1 MGFFAAC
8 LILYVLGG
16 SRVMGDIPVWQAVL
30 PVVVLCT
37 ASAFRSTLPT
47 AAVSVGTVT
56 VLVEM
61 TSSGGLGPVLV
72 YTDLLYAAALY
83 GAPWLCR
90 VLQFGTVAVTVA
102 TTITLIAL
110 SDRSEGVTT
119 GVIVAML
126 LISPVWTGILI
137 RNHKERADAE
147 RERAAQINRLAELD
161 RKTVLQTER
170 TRMARELHDLV
181 ANHLSAIAIHSSAV
195 LSLTEARR
203 AENGEAGTAG
213 AAAAAG
219 SVGAAGAAG
228 PTGTAGPTATTTARP
243 ADTAEDDPVLRALA
257 VIRENSVQGLA
268 EMRRMVVLLRSDRG
282 VDDDWDRPQLNA
294 LGALVEQARPAADAA
309 ALTLHT
315 EFPETFPEVSSVI
328 EVTAYRIVQEALT
341 NVLKH
346 ASSGRVRIRC
356 EAGAE
361 QLTISV
367 DSPLAQP
374 DAQPDGRTRQRPVA
388 QLTTGAGAGLT
399 GMSERAALVGGI
411 FDAGPDRTAP
421 GRWRVRAVLPLTQ
434 NT

>member
-1 MGFFAAC
+1 MG
-8 LILYVLGG
+8 GP
-16 SRVMGDIPVWQAVL
+16 RVMGGDIPAWQAVL
-30 PVVVLCT
+30 PVLVLCAAT
-37 ASAFRSTLPT
+37 ALRSTLPPV
-47 AAVSVGTVT
+47 AVAVGTLTVT
-56 VLVEM
+56 VET
-61 TSSGGLGPVLV
+61 TSSGGLGPLLV

-90 VLQFGTVAVTVA
+90 VLQVGTIAATLA
-102 TTITLIAL
+102 TTVFLVLTG
-110 SDRSEGVTT
+110 DRSEGVTT
-119 GVIVAML
+119 GVIVALL
-126 LISPVWTGILI
+126 LISPVWTGVLI
-137 RNHKERADAE
+137 RNHKERADTE
-147 RERAAQINRLAELD
+147 RQRAAQINRLAELD

-195 LSLTEARR
+195 LSLTEAK
-203 AENGEAGTAG
+203 GEKNG
-213 AAAAAG
+213 AA
-219 SVGAAGAAG
+219 
-228 PTGTAGPTATTTARP
+228 
-243 ADTAEDDPVLRALA
+243 EEDPVLRALA

-294 LGALVEQARPAADAA
+294 LGALVDQARPAADAA

-315 EFPETFPEVSSVI
+315 EFPESFPEVSSVI

-346 ASSGRVRIRC
+346 ASAGRVRIRC

-367 DSPLAQP
+367 DSPLTR
-374 DAQPDGRTRQRPVA
+374 PDGRARQRPVE
-388 QLTTGAGAGLT
+388 QLTTGAGAGLA

-434 NT
+434 NS

>member
-1 MGFFAAC
+1 MG
-8 LILYVLGG
+8 
-16 SRVMGDIPVWQAVL
+16 SDIPAWQAVL
-30 PVVVLCT
+30 PVLVLCT
-37 ASAFRSTLPT
+37 ATAFRSALPSL
-47 AAVSVGTVT
+47 AVTVGTLT
-56 VLVEM
+56 VIVEM
-61 TSSGGLGPVLV
+61 TSSGGLGPVLI

-83 GAPWLCR
+83 GAQWLCR
-90 VLQFGTVAVTVA
+90 LLQFGTVAVTIA

-126 LISPVWTGILI
+126 LISPVWTGLLI
-137 RNHKERADAE
+137 RNHKDRADAE

-195 LSLTEARR
+195 LSLTEAKR
-203 AENGEAGTAG
+203 AATAANGGGTGGGAEAGAG
-213 AAAAAG
+213 TEEGGPKDAAG
-219 SVGAAGAAG
+219 GGSKDRSKE
-228 PTGTAGPTATTTARP
+228 PS
-243 ADTAEDDPVLRALA
+243 DDDPILQALA

-346 ASSGRVRIRC
+346 ASAGRVRIRC
-356 EAGAE
+356 QAGAE

-367 DSPLAQP
+367 DSPLPRP
-374 DAQPDGRTRQRPVA
+374 DNRARQSPVERLA
-388 QLTTGAGAGLT
+388 TGAGAGLT

>member
-1 MGFFAAC
+1 MG
-8 LILYVLGG
+8 
-16 SRVMGDIPVWQAVL
+16 GDIPVWQAVL
-30 PVVVLCT
+30 PVLVLCT
-37 ASAFRSTLPT
+37 TTAFRSARPAL
-47 AAVSVGTVT
+47 AVAVGTLT
-56 VLVEM
+56 VIVEM

-90 VLQFGTVAVTVA
+90 LLQFGTVAVTIA
-102 TTITLIAL
+102 TTITLIAI

-126 LISPVWTGILI
+126 LISPVWTGVLI

-195 LSLTEARR
+195 LSLTEAKRT
-203 AENGEAGTAG
+203 AEAERGDGEGGDGEGGDREAEKSG
-213 AAAAAG
+213 
-219 SVGAAGAAG
+219 
-228 PTGTAGPTATTTARP
+228 P
-243 ADTAEDDPVLRALA
+243 ADEEDPVLRALA

-315 EFPETFPEVSSVI
+315 ELPETFPEVSSVI

-346 ASSGRVRIRC
+346 ASAGRVRIRC

-361 QLTISV
+361 KLTISV
-367 DSPLAQP
+367 DSPLAR
-374 DAQPDGRTRQRPVA
+374 ADGRARQRPVE
-388 QLTTGAGAGLT
+388 QLMTGAGAGLA

-434 NT
+434 NS

>member
-1 MGFFAAC
+1 MGFFAGC
-8 LILYVLGG
+8 LILYVVGG
-16 SRVMGDIPVWQAVL
+16 PRVMGGDITAWQAVL
-30 PVVVLCT
+30 PVLVLCAAT
-37 ASAFRSTLPT
+37 AFRSTLPPL
-47 AAVSVGTVT
+47 AVAVGTVT

-61 TSSGGLGPVLV
+61 TSSGGLGPVLI

-83 GAPWLCR
+83 GASWLCR
-90 VLQFGTVAVTVA
+90 LLQFGTVAVTLA
-102 TTITLIAL
+102 TTIALIAL
-110 SDRSEGVTT
+110 GNRSEGVTT
-119 GVIVAML
+119 GVIVALL
-126 LISPVWTGILI
+126 LISPVWTGVLI

-147 RERAAQINRLAELD
+147 RERAVQINRLAELD

-195 LSLTEARR
+195 LSLSEAKREQEGGR
-203 AENGEAGTAG
+203 DDDGE
-213 AAAAAG
+213 
-219 SVGAAGAAG
+219 
-228 PTGTAGPTATTTARP
+228 
-243 ADTAEDDPVLRALA
+243 EDPVLRALA

-315 EFPETFPEVSSVI
+315 DFPESFPEVSSVI

-346 ASSGRVRIRC
+346 ASAGRVRIRC

-367 DSPLAQP
+367 DSPLAR
-374 DAQPDGRTRQRPVA
+374 PDGRARQRPVA
-388 QLTTGAGAGLT
+388 QLTTGAGAGLA
-399 GMSERAALVGGI
+399 GMSERATLVGGI

-434 NT
+434 NA

>member
-1 MGFFAAC
+1 MGGPQ
-8 LILYVLGG
+8 VRG
-16 SRVMGDIPVWQAVL
+16 GDIAAWQAVL
-30 PVVVLCT
+30 PVLVLCAAT
-37 ASAFRSTLPT
+37 ALRSALPPVAVAVGTL
-47 AAVSVGTVT
+47 TVT
-56 VLVEM
+56 VET
-61 TSSGGLGPVLV
+61 TSSGGLGPVLI

-90 VLQFGTVAVTVA
+90 LLQTGTIAATLA
-102 TTITLIAL
+102 TTVVLVLTG
-110 SDRSEGVTT
+110 DRSEGVTT
-119 GVIVAML
+119 GVIVALL
-126 LISPVWTGILI
+126 LISPVWTGVLI
-137 RNHKERADAE
+137 RNHKERADTE
-147 RERAAQINRLAELD
+147 RQRAAQINRLAELD

-195 LSLTEARR
+195 LSL
-203 AENGEAGTAG
+203 AGTKGEKDG
-213 AAAAAG
+213 AA
-219 SVGAAGAAG
+219 
-228 PTGTAGPTATTTARP
+228 
-243 ADTAEDDPVLRALA
+243 EEDPVLRALA

-294 LGALVEQARPAADAA
+294 LGSLVEQARPAADAA

-315 EFPETFPEVSSVI
+315 EFPENFPEVSSVI

-346 ASSGRVRIRC
+346 ASAGRVHIRC
-356 EAGAE
+356 EAAAE

-367 DSPLAQP
+367 DSPLTR
-374 DAQPDGRTRQRPVA
+374 PDGRARQRPVEH
-388 QLTTGAGAGLT
+388 LTTGAGAGLA

-411 FDAGPDRTAP
+411 FDAGPDRTTP

-434 NT
+434 HS

>member
-1 MGFFAAC
+1 MGFFAGC

-16 SRVMGDIPVWQAVL
+16 PRVMGSDIPAWQAVL
-30 PVVVLCT
+30 PVLVLCT
-37 ASAFRSTLPT
+37 ATAFRSALPPM
-47 AAVSVGTVT
+47 AVAVGTVT
-56 VLVEM
+56 VTVEM
-61 TSSGGLGPVLV
+61 TSSGGLGPVLI

-83 GAPWLCR
+83 GASWLCR
-90 VLQFGTVAVTVA
+90 VLQFGTVAVTIA
-102 TTITLIAL
+102 TTVTLVAI

-126 LISPVWTGILI
+126 LISPVWTGLLI

-195 LSLTEARR
+195 LSLTEAKR
-203 AENGEAGTAG
+203 AAQS
-213 AAAAAG
+213 AAAAG
-219 SVGAAGAAG
+219 AKGDGDGQAGGESSV
-228 PTGTAGPTATTTARP
+228 RVK
-243 ADTAEDDPVLRALA
+243 ADDDPILQALA

-315 EFPETFPEVSSVI
+315 DFPENFPEVSSVI

-346 ASSGRVRIRC
+346 ASAGRVRIRC
-356 EAGAE
+356 QAGAE
-361 QLTISV
+361 QLTITV
-367 DSPLAQP
+367 DSPLARP
-374 DAQPDGRTRQRPVA
+374 DPRTRQHPVERLA
-388 QLTTGAGAGLT
+388 TGAGAGLT
-399 GMSERAALVGGI
+399 GMSERAALVGGL

>member
-1 MGFFAAC
+1 MG
-8 LILYVLGG
+8 
-16 SRVMGDIPVWQAVL
+16 GDIPAWQAVL
-30 PVVVLCT
+30 PVLVLCT
-37 ASAFRSTLPT
+37 ATAFRSALPPV
-47 AAVSVGTVT
+47 AVT
-56 VLVEM
+56 VGSLTVIVEM
-61 TSSGGLGPVLV
+61 TSSGGLGPVLI

-90 VLQFGTVAVTVA
+90 VLQVGTVAVTLG
-102 TTITLIAL
+102 TTIALIAI

-126 LISPVWTGILI
+126 LISPVWTGVLI

-147 RERAAQINRLAELD
+147 RQRAAQINRLAELD

-195 LSLTEARR
+195 LSLTEAK
-203 AENGEAGTAG
+203 GGKG
-213 AAAAAG
+213 G
-219 SVGAAGAAG
+219 
-228 PTGTAGPTATTTARP
+228 
-243 ADTAEDDPVLRALA
+243 DTEEDPVLRALS

-309 ALTLHT
+309 ALSLHT
-315 EFPETFPEVSSVI
+315 EFPESFPEVSSVI

-346 ASSGRVRIRC
+346 ASAGRVRIRC
-356 EAGAE
+356 EAGTE

-367 DSPLAQP
+367 DSPLAR
-374 DAQPDGRTRQRPVA
+374 ADGRSRQRPVE
-388 QLTTGAGAGLT
+388 QLLTGAGAGLA

-434 NT
+434 NS

>member
-1 MGFFAAC
+1 MG
-8 LILYVLGG
+8 GP
-16 SRVMGDIPVWQAVL
+16 RVMGGDIPAWQAVL
-30 PVVVLCT
+30 PVLVLCAAT
-37 ASAFRSTLPT
+37 ALRSTLPPV
-47 AAVSVGTVT
+47 AVAVGTLTVT
-56 VLVEM
+56 VET
-61 TSSGGLGPVLV
+61 TSSGGLGPLLV

-90 VLQFGTVAVTVA
+90 VLQVGTIAATLA
-102 TTITLIAL
+102 TTVFLVLTG
-110 SDRSEGVTT
+110 DRSEGVTT
-119 GVIVAML
+119 GVIVALL
-126 LISPVWTGILI
+126 LISPVWSGVLI

-147 RERAAQINRLAELD
+147 RQRAAQINRLAELD

-195 LSLTEARR
+195 LSLTEAK
-203 AENGEAGTAG
+203 GGKDG
-213 AAAAAG
+213 AA
-219 SVGAAGAAG
+219 
-228 PTGTAGPTATTTARP
+228 
-243 ADTAEDDPVLRALA
+243 EEDPVLRALA

-294 LGALVEQARPAADAA
+294 LGALVDQARPAADAA

-315 EFPETFPEVSSVI
+315 EFPESFPEVSSVI

-346 ASSGRVRIRC
+346 ASAGRVRIRF

-367 DSPLAQP
+367 DSPLTR
-374 DAQPDGRTRQRPVA
+374 PDGRARQRPVE
-388 QLTTGAGAGLT
+388 QLTTGAGAGLA

-434 NT
+434 NS

>member
-1 MGFFAAC
+1 MGFFAGC
-8 LILYVLGG
+8 LILYVVGG
-16 SRVMGDIPVWQAVL
+16 SQVMGGDIPAWQAVL
-30 PVVVLCT
+30 PVLVLCT
-37 ASAFRSTLPT
+37 ATALRSVAPPVAVAVGTL
-47 AAVSVGTVT
+47 TVT
-56 VLVEM
+56 VET
-61 TSSGGLGPVLV
+61 TSSGGLGPVLI

-90 VLQFGTVAVTVA
+90 LLQVGTVTATLA
-102 TTITLIAL
+102 TTVVLVLTG
-110 SDRSEGVTT
+110 DRSEGVTT
-119 GVIVAML
+119 GVIVALL
-126 LISPVWTGILI
+126 LISPVWTGVLI
-137 RNHKERADAE
+137 RNHKERADSE
-147 RERAAQINRLAELD
+147 RQRAAQINRLAELD

-195 LSLTEARR
+195 LSLTESKVS
-203 AENGEAGTAG
+203 GEG
-213 AAAAAG
+213 A
-219 SVGAAGAAG
+219 
-228 PTGTAGPTATTTARP
+228 
-243 ADTAEDDPVLRALA
+243 AEDDPVLRALA

-315 EFPETFPEVSSVI
+315 EFPERFPEVSSVI

-367 DSPLAQP
+367 DSPLTL
-374 DAQPDGRTRQRPVA
+374 PDGRVRQRPVEK
-388 QLTTGAGAGLT
+388 LTTGAGAGLT

-434 NT
+434 NS

>member
-1 MGFFAAC
+1 MGFFAGC
-8 LILYVLGG
+8 LILYVVGG
-16 SRVMGDIPVWQAVL
+16 PRVMGGDIAVWQAVL
-30 PVVVLCT
+30 PVLVLCAAT
-37 ASAFRSTLPT
+37 AYRSALPPL
-47 AAVSVGTVT
+47 AVAVGTVT

-61 TSSGGLGPVLV
+61 TSSGGLGPVLI

-83 GAPWLCR
+83 GATWLCR
-90 VLQFGTVAVTVA
+90 LLQFGTVAVTLA
-102 TTITLIAL
+102 TTVALIVI

-119 GVIVAML
+119 GVIVALL
-126 LISPVWTGILI
+126 LISPVWTGVLI
-137 RNHKERADAE
+137 RNHKERADTE

-195 LSLTEARR
+195 LSLSEAKRER
-203 AENGEAGTAG
+203 EGGRDDDGE
-213 AAAAAG
+213 
-219 SVGAAGAAG
+219 
-228 PTGTAGPTATTTARP
+228 
-243 ADTAEDDPVLRALA
+243 EDPVLRALA

-309 ALTLHT
+309 ALTLYT
-315 EFPETFPEVSSVI
+315 DFPESFPEVSSVI

-346 ASSGRVRIRC
+346 ASAGRVRIRC

-367 DSPLAQP
+367 DSPLARS
-374 DAQPDGRTRQRPVA
+374 DGRARQRPVA
-388 QLTTGAGAGLT
+388 QLTTGAGAGLA

-434 NT
+434 NA

>member
-1 MGFFAAC
+1 MRLAVGFFAGC
-8 LILYVLGG
+8 LILYVVGG
-16 SRVMGDIPVWQAVL
+16 PRVMGGDIPAWQAVL
-30 PVVVLCT
+30 PVLVLCAAT
-37 ASAFRSTLPT
+37 ALRSTLPPV
-47 AAVSVGTVT
+47 AVAVGTLTVT
-56 VLVEM
+56 VET
-61 TSSGGLGPVLV
+61 TSSGGLGPLLV

-90 VLQFGTVAVTVA
+90 VLQVGTIAATLA
-102 TTITLIAL
+102 TTVFLVLTG
-110 SDRSEGVTT
+110 DRSEGVTT
-119 GVIVAML
+119 GVIVALL
-126 LISPVWTGILI
+126 LISPVWTGVLI

-147 RERAAQINRLAELD
+147 RQRAAQINRLAELD

-195 LSLTEARR
+195 LSLTEAKGEKDR
-203 AENGEAGTAG
+203 A
-213 AAAAAG
+213 
-219 SVGAAGAAG
+219 
-228 PTGTAGPTATTTARP
+228 
-243 ADTAEDDPVLRALA
+243 AEEDPVLRALA

-294 LGALVEQARPAADAA
+294 LGALVDQARPAADAA

-315 EFPETFPEVSSVI
+315 EFPESFPEVSSVI

-346 ASSGRVRIRC
+346 ASAGRVRIRC

-367 DSPLAQP
+367 DSPLTR
-374 DAQPDGRTRQRPVA
+374 PDGRARQRPVE
-388 QLTTGAGAGLT
+388 QLTTGAGAGLA

-434 NT
+434 NS

>member
-1 MGFFAAC
+1 MG
-8 LILYVLGG
+8 GP
-16 SRVMGDIPVWQAVL
+16 RVMGGDIPAWQAVL
-30 PVVVLCT
+30 PVLVLCAAT
-37 ASAFRSTLPT
+37 ALRSTLPPV
-47 AAVSVGTVT
+47 AVAVGTLTVT
-56 VLVEM
+56 VET
-61 TSSGGLGPVLV
+61 TSSGGLGPLLV

-90 VLQFGTVAVTVA
+90 VLQVGTIAATLA
-102 TTITLIAL
+102 TTVVLVLTG
-110 SDRSEGVTT
+110 DRSEGVTT
-119 GVIVAML
+119 GVIVALL
-126 LISPVWTGILI
+126 LISPVWTGVLI
-137 RNHKERADAE
+137 RNHKERADTE
-147 RERAAQINRLAELD
+147 RQRAAQINRLAELD

-195 LSLTEARR
+195 LSLTEAK
-203 AENGEAGTAG
+203 GERDG
-213 AAAAAG
+213 AA
-219 SVGAAGAAG
+219 
-228 PTGTAGPTATTTARP
+228 
-243 ADTAEDDPVLRALA
+243 EEDPVLRALA

-294 LGALVEQARPAADAA
+294 LGALVDQARPAADAA

-315 EFPETFPEVSSVI
+315 EFPESFPEVSSVI

-346 ASSGRVRIRC
+346 ASAGRVRIRC
-356 EAGAE
+356 EAGTE

-367 DSPLAQP
+367 DSPLTR
-374 DAQPDGRTRQRPVA
+374 PDGRARQRPVE
-388 QLTTGAGAGLT
+388 QLTTGAGAGLA

-434 NT
+434 NS

>member
-1 MGFFAAC
+1 MG
-8 LILYVLGG
+8 
-16 SRVMGDIPVWQAVL
+16 GDIPAWQAVL
-30 PVVVLCT
+30 PVLVLCAAT
-37 ASAFRSTLPT
+37 ALRSTLPPV
-47 AAVSVGTVT
+47 AVAVGTLTVT
-56 VLVEM
+56 VET
-61 TSSGGLGPVLV
+61 TSSGGLGPLLV

-90 VLQFGTVAVTVA
+90 VLQVGTIAATLA
-102 TTITLIAL
+102 TTVFLVLTG
-110 SDRSEGVTT
+110 DRSEGVTT
-119 GVIVAML
+119 GVIVALL
-126 LISPVWTGILI
+126 LISPVWSGVLI

-147 RERAAQINRLAELD
+147 RQRAAQINRLAELD

-195 LSLTEARR
+195 LSLTEAK
-203 AENGEAGTAG
+203 GGKDG
-213 AAAAAG
+213 AA
-219 SVGAAGAAG
+219 
-228 PTGTAGPTATTTARP
+228 
-243 ADTAEDDPVLRALA
+243 EEDPVLRALA

-294 LGALVEQARPAADAA
+294 LGALVDQARPAADAA

-315 EFPETFPEVSSVI
+315 EFPESFPEVSSVI

-346 ASSGRVRIRC
+346 ASAGRVRIRF

-367 DSPLAQP
+367 DSPLTR
-374 DAQPDGRTRQRPVA
+374 PDGRARQRPVE
-388 QLTTGAGAGLT
+388 QLTTGAGAGLA

-434 NT
+434 NS

>member
-1 MGFFAAC
+1 VGFFAGC
-8 LILYVLGG
+8 LILYVVGG
-16 SRVMGDIPVWQAVL
+16 SQVMGGDIPVWQAVL
-30 PVVVLCT
+30 PVLVLCT
-37 ASAFRSTLPT
+37 ATALRSVAPP
-47 AAVSVGTVT
+47 AAVAVGTLTVT
-56 VLVEM
+56 VET
-61 TSSGGLGPVLV
+61 TSSGGLGPVLI

-90 VLQFGTVAVTVA
+90 LLQVGTVTATLA
-102 TTITLIAL
+102 TTVVLVLTG
-110 SDRSEGVTT
+110 DRSEGVTT
-119 GVIVAML
+119 GVIVALL
-126 LISPVWTGILI
+126 LISPVWTGVLI
-137 RNHKERADAE
+137 RNHKERADTE
-147 RERAAQINRLAELD
+147 RQRAAQINRLAELD

-195 LSLTEARR
+195 LSLTESKGS
-203 AENGEAGTAG
+203 GEG
-213 AAAAAG
+213 AA
-219 SVGAAGAAG
+219 
-228 PTGTAGPTATTTARP
+228 
-243 ADTAEDDPVLRALA
+243 EDPVLRALA

-315 EFPETFPEVSSVI
+315 EFPESFPEVSSVI

-367 DSPLAQP
+367 DSPLTL
-374 DAQPDGRTRQRPVA
+374 PDGRARHRPVE

-434 NT
+434 NS

>member
-1 MGFFAAC
+1 MG
-8 LILYVLGG
+8 
-16 SRVMGDIPVWQAVL
+16 GDITAWQAVM
-30 PVVVLCT
+30 PVLVLCAAT
-37 ASAFRSTLPT
+37 AFRSTLPPL
-47 AAVSVGTVT
+47 AVAVGTVT

-61 TSSGGLGPVLV
+61 TSSGGLGPVLI

-83 GAPWLCR
+83 GASWLCR
-90 VLQFGTVAVTVA
+90 LLQFGTVAVTLA
-102 TTITLIAL
+102 TTIALIAL
-110 SDRSEGVTT
+110 GNRSEGVTT
-119 GVIVAML
+119 GVIVALL
-126 LISPVWTGILI
+126 LISPVWTGVLI

-195 LSLTEARR
+195 LSLSEAKREQEGGR
-203 AENGEAGTAG
+203 DDGGE
-213 AAAAAG
+213 
-219 SVGAAGAAG
+219 
-228 PTGTAGPTATTTARP
+228 
-243 ADTAEDDPVLRALA
+243 EDPVLRALA

-315 EFPETFPEVSSVI
+315 DFPESFPEVSSVI

-346 ASSGRVRIRC
+346 ASAGRVRIRC

-367 DSPLAQP
+367 DSPLAR
-374 DAQPDGRTRQRPVA
+374 PDGRARQRPVA
-388 QLTTGAGAGLT
+388 QLTTGAGAGLA
-399 GMSERAALVGGI
+399 GMSERATLVGGI

-434 NT
+434 NA

>member
-1 MGFFAAC
+1 MAVGFFAGC
-8 LILYVLGG
+8 LILYVVGG
-16 SRVMGDIPVWQAVL
+16 PRVMGGDIPTWEAVL
-30 PVVVLCT
+30 PVLVLCAAT
-37 ASAFRSTLPT
+37 AFRSVHPPL
-47 AAVSVGTVT
+47 AVAVGTLT
-56 VLVEM
+56 VIVEM
-61 TSSGGLGPVLV
+61 AASGGLGPVLV

-90 VLQFGTVAVTVA
+90 LLQVGTVVVTLATTVA
-102 TTITLIAL
+102 LIVI
-110 SDRSEGVTT
+110 SNRSEGVTT
-119 GVIVAML
+119 GLIVALL
-126 LISPVWTGILI
+126 LISPVWTGVLI

-147 RERAAQINRLAELD
+147 RQRAAQINRLAELD

-195 LSLTEARR
+195 LSLTEAKRQ
-203 AENGEAGTAG
+203 EAQGAG
-213 AAAAAG
+213 AADDGADDAA
-219 SVGAAGAAG
+219 
-228 PTGTAGPTATTTARP
+228 
-243 ADTAEDDPVLRALA
+243 DDDPVLRALA

-346 ASSGRVRIRC
+346 ASAGRVRIRC

-367 DSPLAQP
+367 DSPLAR
-374 DAQPDGRTRQRPVA
+374 ADGRTRQRPVE
-388 QLTTGAGAGLT
+388 QLITGAGAGLA

-434 NT
+434 NS

>member
-1 MGFFAAC
+1 M
-8 LILYVLGG
+8 GG
-16 SRVMGDIPVWQAVL
+16 SQVMGGDIPVWQAVL
-30 PVVVLCT
+30 PVLVLCT
-37 ASAFRSTLPT
+37 ATALRSVLPPFAVAVGTL
-47 AAVSVGTVT
+47 TVT
-56 VLVEM
+56 VET
-61 TSSGGLGPVLV
+61 TSSGGLGPVLI

-90 VLQFGTVAVTVA
+90 LLQVGTVAATLA
-102 TTITLIAL
+102 TTVVLVLTG
-110 SDRSEGVTT
+110 DRSEGVTT
-119 GVIVAML
+119 GVIIALL
-126 LISPVWTGILI
+126 LISPVWTGVLI
-137 RNHKERADAE
+137 RNHKERADTE
-147 RERAAQINRLAELD
+147 RQRAAQINRLAELD

-195 LSLTEARR
+195 LSLTESK
-203 AENGEAGTAG
+203 TAK
-213 AAAAAG
+213 
-219 SVGAAGAAG
+219 
-228 PTGTAGPTATTTARP
+228 
-243 ADTAEDDPVLRALA
+243 EDGVEEDPVLRALA

-315 EFPETFPEVSSVI
+315 EFPESFPEVSSVI

-367 DSPLAQP
+367 DSPLTR
-374 DAQPDGRTRQRPVA
+374 PDGRARQRPVEH
-388 QLTTGAGAGLT
+388 LTTGAGAGLA

-434 NT
+434 NS

>member
-1 MGFFAAC
+1 MGFFAGC
-8 LILYVLGG
+8 LILYVVGG
-16 SRVMGDIPVWQAVL
+16 PRVMGGDITAWQAVL
-30 PVVVLCT
+30 PVLVLCAAT
-37 ASAFRSTLPT
+37 AFRSALPPL
-47 AAVSVGTVT
+47 AVAVGTVT

-61 TSSGGLGPVLV
+61 TSSGGLGPVLI

-83 GAPWLCR
+83 GATWLCR
-90 VLQFGTVAVTVA
+90 LLQFGTVAVTLA
-102 TTITLIAL
+102 TTIALIAI

-119 GVIVAML
+119 GVIVALL
-126 LISPVWTGILI
+126 LISPVWTGVLI

-195 LSLTEARR
+195 LSLSEAKR
-203 AENGEAGTAG
+203 EQEAGRDDG
-213 AAAAAG
+213 G
-219 SVGAAGAAG
+219 
-228 PTGTAGPTATTTARP
+228 
-243 ADTAEDDPVLRALA
+243 EEDPVLRALA

-315 EFPETFPEVSSVI
+315 DFPESFPEVSSVI

-346 ASSGRVRIRC
+346 ASAGRVRIRC
-356 EAGAE
+356 EAGTE

-367 DSPLAQP
+367 DSPLAR
-374 DAQPDGRTRQRPVA
+374 PDGRARQRPVA
-388 QLTTGAGAGLT
+388 QLTTGAGAGLA

-434 NT
+434 NA

>member
-1 MGFFAAC
+1 MAVGFFAGC

-16 SRVMGDIPVWQAVL
+16 PRVMGSDIPAWQAVL
-30 PVVVLCT
+30 PVLVLCT
-37 ASAFRSTLPT
+37 ATAFRSALPPL
-47 AAVSVGTVT
+47 AVAVGTVT
-56 VLVEM
+56 VTVEM
-61 TSSGGLGPVLV
+61 TSSGGLGPVLI

-83 GAPWLCR
+83 GAQWLCR

-102 TTITLIAL
+102 TTVTLVAI

-126 LISPVWTGILI
+126 LISPVWTGLLI
-137 RNHKERADAE
+137 RNHKERADSE

-195 LSLTEARR
+195 LSLTEAKR
-203 AENGEAGTAG
+203 AAE
-213 AAAAAG
+213 
-219 SVGAAGAAG
+219 SAAGAGASGDGGAG
-228 PTGTAGPTATTTARP
+228 GASGAKAEPETSGSKETTA
-243 ADTAEDDPVLRALA
+243 ADPILQALA

-315 EFPETFPEVSSVI
+315 DFPENFPEVSSVI

-346 ASSGRVRIRC
+346 ASAGRVRIRC
-356 EAGAE
+356 QAGVE
-361 QLTISV
+361 QLTITV
-367 DSPLAQP
+367 DSPLARP
-374 DAQPDGRTRQRPVA
+374 DPRTRQHPVERLA
-388 QLTTGAGAGLT
+388 TGAGAGLT
-399 GMSERAALVGGI
+399 GMSERAALVGGV

-434 NT
+434 NS

>member
-1 MGFFAAC
+1 MGFFAGC
-8 LILYVLGG
+8 LILYVVGG
-16 SRVMGDIPVWQAVL
+16 PRVMGGDIPAWQAVL
-30 PVVVLCT
+30 PVLVLCAAT
-37 ASAFRSTLPT
+37 ALRSTLPPV
-47 AAVSVGTVT
+47 AVAVGTLTVT
-56 VLVEM
+56 VET
-61 TSSGGLGPVLV
+61 TSSGGLGPLLV

-90 VLQFGTVAVTVA
+90 VLQVGTIAATLA
-102 TTITLIAL
+102 TTVFLVLTG
-110 SDRSEGVTT
+110 DRSEGVTT
-119 GVIVAML
+119 GVIVALL
-126 LISPVWTGILI
+126 LISPVWTGVLI
-137 RNHKERADAE
+137 RNHKERADTE
-147 RERAAQINRLAELD
+147 RQRAAQINRLAELD

-195 LSLTEARR
+195 LSLTEAK
-203 AENGEAGTAG
+203 GEKDG
-213 AAAAAG
+213 AA
-219 SVGAAGAAG
+219 
-228 PTGTAGPTATTTARP
+228 
-243 ADTAEDDPVLRALA
+243 EEDPVLRALA

-294 LGALVEQARPAADAA
+294 LGALVDQARPAADAA

-315 EFPETFPEVSSVI
+315 EFPESFPEVSSVI

-346 ASSGRVRIRC
+346 ATAGRVRIRC

-367 DSPLAQP
+367 DSPLTR
-374 DAQPDGRTRQRPVA
+374 PDGRARQRPVE
-388 QLTTGAGAGLT
+388 QLTTGAGAGLA

-434 NT
+434 NS

>member
-1 MGFFAAC
+1 M
-8 LILYVLGG
+8 GG
-16 SRVMGDIPVWQAVL
+16 SQVMGGDIPVWQAVL
-30 PVVVLCT
+30 PVLVLCT
-37 ASAFRSTLPT
+37 ATALRSVLPPFAVAVGTL
-47 AAVSVGTVT
+47 TVT
-56 VLVEM
+56 VET
-61 TSSGGLGPVLV
+61 TSSGGLGPVLI

-90 VLQFGTVAVTVA
+90 LLQVGTVTATLA
-102 TTITLIAL
+102 TTVVLVLTG
-110 SDRSEGVTT
+110 DRSEGVTT
-119 GVIVAML
+119 GVIIALL
-126 LISPVWTGILI
+126 LISPVWTGVLI
-137 RNHKERADAE
+137 RNHKERADTE
-147 RERAAQINRLAELD
+147 RQRAAQINRLAELD

-195 LSLTEARR
+195 LSLTESKT
-203 AENGEAGTAG
+203 AEEAG
-213 AAAAAG
+213 
-219 SVGAAGAAG
+219 V
-228 PTGTAGPTATTTARP
+228 
-243 ADTAEDDPVLRALA
+243 EEDPVLRALA

-315 EFPETFPEVSSVI
+315 EFPESFPEVSSVI

-367 DSPLAQP
+367 DSPLTR
-374 DAQPDGRTRQRPVA
+374 PDGRARQRPVEH
-388 QLTTGAGAGLT
+388 LTTGAGAGLA

-434 NT
+434 NS

>member
-1 MGFFAAC
+1 MGFFAGC

-16 SRVMGDIPVWQAVL
+16 PRVMGGDIAAWQAVI
-30 PVVVLCT
+30 PVLVLCAAT
-37 ASAFRSTLPT
+37 AFRSTLPPL
-47 AAVSVGTVT
+47 AVAVGTVT
-56 VLVEM
+56 VTVEM
-61 TSSGGLGPVLV
+61 TSSGGLGPVLI

-83 GAPWLCR
+83 GATWLCR
-90 VLQFGTVAVTVA
+90 LLQVGTVAVTLA
-102 TTITLIAL
+102 TTIAL
-110 SDRSEGVTT
+110 VALGNRSEGVTT
-119 GVIVAML
+119 GVIVALL
-126 LISPVWTGILI
+126 LISPVWTGVLI
-137 RNHKERADAE
+137 RNHKEQADAE

-195 LSLTEARR
+195 LSLTEAKR
-203 AENGEAGTAG
+203 AAEADKGENGEKGERG
-213 AAAAAG
+213 DG
-219 SVGAAGAAG
+219 
-228 PTGTAGPTATTTARP
+228 
-243 ADTAEDDPVLRALA
+243 EEDPVLRALA
-257 VIRENSVQGLA
+257 VIRENSVQGLT

-315 EFPETFPEVSSVI
+315 EFPEAFPEVSSVI

-346 ASSGRVRIRC
+346 AAAGRVRIRC
-356 EAGAE
+356 EAGVE

-367 DSPLAQP
+367 DSPLSR
-374 DAQPDGRTRQRPVA
+374 PDGRVRQRPVA
-388 QLTTGAGAGLT
+388 QLTTGAGAGLA
-399 GMSERAALVGGI
+399 GMSERAALVGGV

-434 NT
+434 NS

>member
-1 MGFFAAC
+1 MG
-8 LILYVLGG
+8 GP
-16 SRVMGDIPVWQAVL
+16 RVMGGDIPAWQAVL
-30 PVVVLCT
+30 PVLVLCAAT
-37 ASAFRSTLPT
+37 ALRSTLPPV
-47 AAVSVGTVT
+47 AVAVGTLTVT
-56 VLVEM
+56 VET
-61 TSSGGLGPVLV
+61 TSSGGLGPLLV

-90 VLQFGTVAVTVA
+90 MLQVGTIAATLA
-102 TTITLIAL
+102 TTVFLVLTG
-110 SDRSEGVTT
+110 DRSEGVTT
-119 GVIVAML
+119 GVIVALL
-126 LISPVWTGILI
+126 LISPVWTGVLI
-137 RNHKERADAE
+137 RNHKERADTE
-147 RERAAQINRLAELD
+147 RQRAAQINRLAELD

-195 LSLTEARR
+195 LSLTEAK
-203 AENGEAGTAG
+203 GERDG
-213 AAAAAG
+213 AA
-219 SVGAAGAAG
+219 
-228 PTGTAGPTATTTARP
+228 
-243 ADTAEDDPVLRALA
+243 EEDPVLRALA

-294 LGALVEQARPAADAA
+294 LGALVDQARPAADAA
-309 ALTLHT
+309 ALSLHT
-315 EFPETFPEVSSVI
+315 EFPESFPEVSSVI

-346 ASSGRVRIRC
+346 ASAGRVRIRC

-367 DSPLAQP
+367 DSPLTR
-374 DAQPDGRTRQRPVA
+374 PDGRARQRPVE
-388 QLTTGAGAGLT
+388 QLTTGAGAGLA

-434 NT
+434 NS

>member
-1 MGFFAAC
+1 MGFFAGC
-8 LILYVLGG
+8 LILYVVGG
-16 SRVMGDIPVWQAVL
+16 PRVMGGDITAWQAVL
-30 PVVVLCT
+30 PVLVLCAAT
-37 ASAFRSTLPT
+37 AFRSTLPPL
-47 AAVSVGTVT
+47 AVAVGTVT

-61 TSSGGLGPVLV
+61 TSSGGLGPVLI

-83 GAPWLCR
+83 GASWLCR
-90 VLQFGTVAVTVA
+90 LLQFGTVAVTLA
-102 TTITLIAL
+102 TTIALIAL
-110 SDRSEGVTT
+110 GNRSEGVTT
-119 GVIVAML
+119 GVIVALL
-126 LISPVWTGILI
+126 LISPVWTGVLI

-147 RERAAQINRLAELD
+147 RERAVQINRLAELD

-195 LSLTEARR
+195 LSLSEAKREQEGGR
-203 AENGEAGTAG
+203 DDGGE
-213 AAAAAG
+213 
-219 SVGAAGAAG
+219 
-228 PTGTAGPTATTTARP
+228 
-243 ADTAEDDPVLRALA
+243 EDPVLRALA

-315 EFPETFPEVSSVI
+315 DFPESFPEVSSVI

-346 ASSGRVRIRC
+346 ASAGRVRIRC

-367 DSPLAQP
+367 DSPLAR
-374 DAQPDGRTRQRPVA
+374 PDGRARQRPVA
-388 QLTTGAGAGLT
+388 QLTTGAGAGLA
-399 GMSERAALVGGI
+399 GMSERATLVGGI

-434 NT
+434 NA

>member
-1 MGFFAAC
+1 MGFFAGC
-8 LILYVLGG
+8 LILYVVGG
-16 SRVMGDIPVWQAVL
+16 PRVMGGDITAWQAVL
-30 PVVVLCT
+30 PVLVLCAAT
-37 ASAFRSTLPT
+37 AFRSALPPL
-47 AAVSVGTVT
+47 AVAVGTVT

-61 TSSGGLGPVLV
+61 TSSGGLGPVLI

-83 GAPWLCR
+83 GATWLCR
-90 VLQFGTVAVTVA
+90 LLQFGTVAVTLA
-102 TTITLIAL
+102 TTIALIAI

-119 GVIVAML
+119 GVIVALL
-126 LISPVWTGILI
+126 LISPVWTGVLI

-195 LSLTEARR
+195 LSLSEAKREQEGGR
-203 AENGEAGTAG
+203 DDGGE
-213 AAAAAG
+213 
-219 SVGAAGAAG
+219 
-228 PTGTAGPTATTTARP
+228 
-243 ADTAEDDPVLRALA
+243 EDPVLRALA

-315 EFPETFPEVSSVI
+315 DFPESFPEVSSVI

-346 ASSGRVRIRC
+346 ASAGRVRIRC
-356 EAGAE
+356 EAGTE

-367 DSPLAQP
+367 DSPLAR
-374 DAQPDGRTRQRPVA
+374 PDGRARQRPVA
-388 QLTTGAGAGLT
+388 QLTTGAGAGLA

-434 NT
+434 NA

>member
-1 MGFFAAC
+1 MG
-8 LILYVLGG
+8 GP
-16 SRVMGDIPVWQAVL
+16 RVMGGDIPAWQAVL
-30 PVVVLCT
+30 PVLVLCAAT
-37 ASAFRSTLPT
+37 ALRSTLPP
-47 AAVSVGTVT
+47 AAVAVGTLTVT
-56 VLVEM
+56 VET
-61 TSSGGLGPVLV
+61 TSSGGLGPLLV

-90 VLQFGTVAVTVA
+90 VLQVGTIAATLA
-102 TTITLIAL
+102 TTVVLVLTG
-110 SDRSEGVTT
+110 DRSEGVTT
-119 GVIVAML
+119 GVIVALL
-126 LISPVWTGILI
+126 LISPVWTGVLI

-147 RERAAQINRLAELD
+147 RQRAAQINRLAELD

-195 LSLTEARR
+195 LSLTEAK
-203 AENGEAGTAG
+203 GGKDG
-213 AAAAAG
+213 AA
-219 SVGAAGAAG
+219 
-228 PTGTAGPTATTTARP
+228 
-243 ADTAEDDPVLRALA
+243 EEDPVLRALA

-294 LGALVEQARPAADAA
+294 LGALVDQARPAADAA

-315 EFPETFPEVSSVI
+315 EFPESFPEVSSVI

-346 ASSGRVRIRC
+346 ASAGRVRIRC

-367 DSPLAQP
+367 DSPLTR
-374 DAQPDGRTRQRPVA
+374 PDGRARQRPVE
-388 QLTTGAGAGLT
+388 QLTTGAGAGLA

-434 NT
+434 NS

>member
-203 AENGEAGTAG
+203 AENGETGG
-213 AAAAAG
+213 
-219 SVGAAGAAG
+219 AGAAG
-228 PTGTAGPTATTTARP
+228 SAGPAGLTATAGPTATAAPTAP
-243 ADTAEDDPVLRALA
+243 AEDDPVLRALA

-367 DSPLAQP
+367 DSPLAPPGVQS
-374 DAQPDGRTRQRPVA
+374 DGRTRQRPVA
-388 QLTTGAGAGLT
+388 PLTNGAGAGLT

>member
-1 MGFFAAC
+1 MGFFAGC

-16 SRVMGDIPVWQAVL
+16 PRVMGSDIPAWQAVL
-30 PVVVLCT
+30 PVLVLCT
-37 ASAFRSTLPT
+37 ATAFRSALPPM
-47 AAVSVGTVT
+47 AVAVGTVT
-56 VLVEM
+56 VTVEM
-61 TSSGGLGPVLV
+61 TSSGGLGPVLI

-83 GAPWLCR
+83 GAQWLCR
-90 VLQFGTVAVTVA
+90 VLQFGTVAVTIA
-102 TTITLIAL
+102 TTVTLVAI

-126 LISPVWTGILI
+126 LISPVWTGLLI
-137 RNHKERADAE
+137 RNHKERADSE

-195 LSLTEARR
+195 LSLTEAKRTAQSAAV
-203 AENGEAGTAG
+203 AEADGDAGGEST
-213 AAAAAG
+213 
-219 SVGAAGAAG
+219 V
-228 PTGTAGPTATTTARP
+228 RVK
-243 ADTAEDDPVLRALA
+243 ADDDPILQALA

-315 EFPETFPEVSSVI
+315 DFPENFPEVSSVI

-346 ASSGRVRIRC
+346 ASAGRVRIRC
-356 EAGAE
+356 QAGAE
-361 QLTISV
+361 QLTITV
-367 DSPLAQP
+367 DSPLARP
-374 DAQPDGRTRQRPVA
+374 DPRTRQHPVERLA
-388 QLTTGAGAGLT
+388 TGAGAGLT
-399 GMSERAALVGGI
+399 GMSERAALVGGL

>member
-1 MGFFAAC
+1 MG
-8 LILYVLGG
+8 
-16 SRVMGDIPVWQAVL
+16 GDIPAWQAVL
-30 PVVVLCT
+30 PVLVLCT
-37 ASAFRSTLPT
+37 ATAFRSALPPI
-47 AAVSVGTVT
+47 AVAVGSLTVI
-56 VLVEM
+56 VEM
-61 TSSGGLGPVLV
+61 TSSGGLGPVLI

-90 VLQFGTVAVTVA
+90 VLQFGTVAVTLG
-102 TTITLIAL
+102 TTIALIAI

-126 LISPVWTGILI
+126 LISPVWTGVLI

-147 RERAAQINRLAELD
+147 RQRAAQINRLAELD

-195 LSLTEARR
+195 LSLTEAKGGKDGD
-203 AENGEAGTAG
+203 AEE
-213 AAAAAG
+213 
-219 SVGAAGAAG
+219 
-228 PTGTAGPTATTTARP
+228 
-243 ADTAEDDPVLRALA
+243 DPVLRALS

-309 ALTLHT
+309 ALSLHT
-315 EFPETFPEVSSVI
+315 EFPESFPEVSSVI

-346 ASSGRVRIRC
+346 ASAGRVRIRC
-356 EAGAE
+356 EAGTE

-367 DSPLAQP
+367 DSPLAR
-374 DAQPDGRTRQRPVA
+374 ADGRSRQRPVE
-388 QLTTGAGAGLT
+388 QLLTGAGAGLA

-434 NT
+434 NS

>member
-1 MGFFAAC
+1 MGFFAGC

-16 SRVMGDIPVWQAVL
+16 PRVMGGDIPAWQAVL
-30 PVVVLCT
+30 PVLVLCT
-37 ASAFRSTLPT
+37 ATAFRSALPPI
-47 AAVSVGTVT
+47 AVAVGSLTVI
-56 VLVEM
+56 VEM
-61 TSSGGLGPVLV
+61 TSSGGLGPVLI

-90 VLQFGTVAVTVA
+90 VLQFGTVAVTLG
-102 TTITLIAL
+102 TTIALIAI

-126 LISPVWTGILI
+126 LISPVWTGVLI

-147 RERAAQINRLAELD
+147 RQRAAQINRLAELD

-195 LSLTEARR
+195 LSLTEAKGGKDGD
-203 AENGEAGTAG
+203 AEE
-213 AAAAAG
+213 
-219 SVGAAGAAG
+219 
-228 PTGTAGPTATTTARP
+228 
-243 ADTAEDDPVLRALA
+243 DPVLRALS

-309 ALTLHT
+309 ALSLHT
-315 EFPETFPEVSSVI
+315 EFPESFPEVSSVI

-346 ASSGRVRIRC
+346 ASAGRVRIRC
-356 EAGAE
+356 EAGTE

-367 DSPLAQP
+367 DSPLAR
-374 DAQPDGRTRQRPVA
+374 ADGRSRQRPVE
-388 QLTTGAGAGLT
+388 QLLTGAGAGLA

-434 NT
+434 NS

>member
-1 MGFFAAC
+1 MG
-8 LILYVLGG
+8 
-16 SRVMGDIPVWQAVL
+16 GDIPAWQAVL
-30 PVVVLCT
+30 PVLVLCT
-37 ASAFRSTLPT
+37 ATAFRSALPPV
-47 AAVSVGTVT
+47 AVAVGSLTVM
-56 VLVEM
+56 VEM
-61 TSSGGLGPVLV
+61 TSSGGLGPVLI

-90 VLQFGTVAVTVA
+90 VLQFGTVAVTLG
-102 TTITLIAL
+102 TTIALIAI

-126 LISPVWTGILI
+126 LISPVWTGVLI

-147 RERAAQINRLAELD
+147 RQRAAQINRLAELD

-195 LSLTEARR
+195 LSLTEAK
-203 AENGEAGTAG
+203 GGKDG
-213 AAAAAG
+213 D
-219 SVGAAGAAG
+219 
-228 PTGTAGPTATTTARP
+228 
-243 ADTAEDDPVLRALA
+243 ADEEDPVLRALS

-309 ALTLHT
+309 ALSLHT
-315 EFPETFPEVSSVI
+315 EFPESFPEVSSVI

-346 ASSGRVRIRC
+346 ASAGRVRIRC
-356 EAGAE
+356 EAGTE

-367 DSPLAQP
+367 DSPLAR
-374 DAQPDGRTRQRPVA
+374 ADGRSRQRPVE
-388 QLTTGAGAGLT
+388 QLLTGAGAGLA

-434 NT
+434 NS

>member
-90 VLQFGTVAVTVA
+90 VLQFGTVAVTIA
-102 TTITLIAL
+102 TTITLIAI

-161 RKTVLQTER
+161 RKTILQTER

-203 AENGEAGTAG
+203 DRNGEAGSADS
-213 AAAAAG
+213 AG
-219 SVGAAGAAG
+219 STESAGS
-228 PTGTAGPTATTTARP
+228 
-243 ADTAEDDPVLRALA
+243 ADSGEDDPVLRALA

-356 EAGAE
+356 EAGTE
-361 QLTISV
+361 RLTISV
-367 DSPLAQP
+367 DSPLALP
-374 DAQPDGRTRQRPVA
+374 DVRARQRPVA